1 MLNQYLTD
9 WSALCSS
16 IIKAALADA
25 LSYIASLR
33 KNAFKGSSFMRFSF
47 PPGKTCCRCTVV
59 FSRAACHTVEEWD
72 LRGIPFQMGNH
83 KAPKQAQ
90 VAALANCHLA
100 RAESIIISRI
110 MGRGDSQHWNLGLTK
125 WSEKNMLHISYSN
138 AFSWL
143 LMSGFPHNQSVLTLT
158 GYRTIQWES
167 YESIAQN

>member
-1 MLNQYLTD
+1 MEISQYIFMLNQYLID

-16 IIKAALADA
+16 VVKPALADA

-33 KNAFKGSSFMRFSF
+33 KNAFKGSSFMCFSF
-47 PPGKTCCRCTVV
+47 PPGKSCCRCTVV

-72 LRGIPFQMGNH
+72 LRGIPFKMGNH

-110 MGRGDSQHWNLGLTK
+110 MGRGDSYKMIWEKKCFIFLTQRP
-125 WSEKNMLHISYSN
+125 SLD
-138 AFSWL
+138 SWCQV
-143 LMSGFPHNQSVLTLT
+143 FH
-158 GYRTIQWES
+158 TIRVC
-167 YESIAQN
+167 